1 MAPFPTRPLASPVEP
16 PPYLAARP
24 ADRARNLMRGR
35 LILANARDSL
45 GRAGMPALHR
55 VVDGASDALG
65 AIGARLVN
73 GSIGL
78 ADWFLASL
86 DQVVVRHFAGL
97 LALEPRPGPDAL
109 DILEPIIDR
118 QAGFLVRFRQQ
129 VAYGA
134 ATLGPAIVARAR
146 QYGHAVWAGAMNAR
160 RELMKEKYSL
170 ERRVLGGEHACPD
183 CPAYAAEGWVE
194 VGTLPSI
201 GESACGSMCKCV
213 FEFK

>member
-86 DQVVVRHFAGL
+86 DQVVVRD
-97 LALEPRPGPDAL
+97 RKSV